1 MHIMDFKAGLM
12 MVILSPFDDFEIYG
26 NIVQATDGAIALKL
40 KAAGP
45 LRAGMDISCLVFDD
59 TEIYEFYS
67 KVIEASGTSLVIE
80 KPSAGG
86 LSSIEKRRFARVDY
100 EIGFVAR
107 LMYINN
113 ISVEKL
119 AKSFTGTIKN
129 ISAGGVL
136 ATTNLC
142 LPKDTIFTFKL
153 KIINYIDCIVRLR
166 RVNELPASKMYE
178 MGCEFM
184 NMSIESIKTISMFT
198 FKEQLKKKRKELK
211 ESLFKQN

>member
-1 MHIMDFKAGLM
+1 MHIMDFIAGQM
-12 MVILSPFDDFEIYG
+12 MVILAPYDDIEIYG
-26 NIVQATDGAIALKL
+26 NIVREVDRAIALKL
-40 KAAGP
+40 KAPGQ

-67 KVIEASGTSLVIE
+67 KVIEVSGTSLIIH
-80 KPSAGG
+80 KPTADE
-86 LSSIEKRRFARVDY
+86 LSSIEKRRFARADC

-107 LMYINN
+107 LMFINN

-119 AKSFTGTIKN
+119 TKSFTGTIIN

-153 KIINYIDCIVRLR
+153 KVINYIDCIVRIR
-166 RVNELPASKMYE
+166 RVNELPGGKMYE

-184 NMSIESIKTISMFT
+184 NMNVENIKTISMFA

-211 ESLFKQN
+211 DSLFK

>member
-26 NIVQATDGAIALKL
+26 NIMQEVDGAIALKL
-40 KAAGP
+40 KAAGQ
-45 LRAGMDISCLVFDD
+45 LRPGTDISCLAFDD

-67 KVIEASGTSLVIE
+67 KVIEASGTSLIIE
-80 KPSAGG
+80 KPTADE
-86 LSSIEKRRFARVDY
+86 LSSIEKRRFARVDC

-153 KIINYIDCIVRLR
+153 RLSHYMDCIVRIR
-166 RVNELPASKMYE
+166 RVNELPGSKMYE

-184 NMSIESIKTISMFT
+184 NMSVENIKAISLFT

-211 ESLFKQN
+211 DSLFK